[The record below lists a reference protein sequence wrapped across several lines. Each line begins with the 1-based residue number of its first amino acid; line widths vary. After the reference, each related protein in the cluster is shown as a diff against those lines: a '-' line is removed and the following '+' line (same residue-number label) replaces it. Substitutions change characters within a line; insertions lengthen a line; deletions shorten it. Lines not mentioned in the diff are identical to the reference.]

1 MANAAA
7 AKKKGSAP
15 SRLKASPAEIA
26 LVAVMRAG
34 ARLMKSADAFYRSL
48 GLTGAQY
55 NILRIL
61 EGAGE
66 PISQQQ
72 IAWRLL
78 VSRANVTSLIDRL
91 EEKGLLGRCACPDRR
106 VNLIQLTPKG
116 FGLLETS
123 FGEVTAQSARAMR
136 NLTAEEQGEL
146 VRLLRKL
153 ESQQG

>member
-1 MANAAA
+1 MANPA
-7 AKKKGSAP
+7 AKKRGGDS

-26 LVAVMRAG
+26 QVAVMRAG
-34 ARLMKSADAFYRSL
+34 AQLMKAADSFYRSL

-61 EGAGE
+61 EGAEE

-72 IAWRLL
+72 IARRLL

-91 EEKGLLGRCACPDRR
+91 EAKGFLDRCACPDRR

-116 FGLLETS
+116 FELLEKS
-123 FGEVTAQSARAMR
+123 FEEVTERSGRLMR
-136 NLTAEEQGEL
+136 RLSAEEQREL
-146 VRLLRKL
+146 LGLLRKL
-153 ESQQG
+153 EGQQE